1 MASHFDRSIFE
12 VEHRRQKVATLLME
26 KVEEYF
32 RQEGC
37 KNSRVEVFEPNVGAH
52 QLY

>member
-1 MASHFDRSIFE
+1 M
-12 VEHRRQKVATLLME
+12 LME

-37 KNSRVEVFEPNVGAH
+37 ENSRVEVFEPNVGAR
-52 QLY
+52 QLYQKLGYRDRMIELIKKL